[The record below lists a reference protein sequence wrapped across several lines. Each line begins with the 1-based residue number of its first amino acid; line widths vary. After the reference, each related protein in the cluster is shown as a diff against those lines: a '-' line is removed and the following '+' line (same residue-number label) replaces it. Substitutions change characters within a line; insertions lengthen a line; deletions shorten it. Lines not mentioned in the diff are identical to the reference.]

1 MPVSEEAM
9 MAAADLAL
17 VEQLR
22 QQNKQLSLQIGEQNT
37 TIGYQDAMLARFEA
51 ELSKL
56 RDRQFAA
63 FTLIGRL
70 DYFLETYAS
79 QPATAHKKLAAQ
91 LRREIAAL
99 TTTKEAR

>member
-1 MPVSEEAM
+1 MSHEIASADALM
-9 MAAADLAL
+9 RANADLS
-17 VEQLR
+17 R
-22 QQNKQLSLQIGEQNT
+22 QIGELNV

-51 ELSKL
+51 ELAFVEK
-56 RDRQFAA
+56 RQFAA

-79 QPATAHKKLAAQ
+79 QPQAAHKRQAAQ

-99 TTTKEAR
+99 TTTKANDHA